1 MEEYTEEDLAIEIR
15 NEDVIRI
22 VRPLKL
28 KSSRTK
34 QIIIK
39 QSISL

>member
-15 NEDVIRI
+15 DSEVIRI

-28 KSSRTK
+28 KSTRTK
-34 QIIIK
+34 
-39 QSISL
+39 